1 MVGFVDNFE
10 HKLIVDRLTGTYF
23 LYDLVSDPGEKI
35 NLVDSEPELF
45 EDMLDGLRR

>member
-1 MVGFVDNFE
+1 MTWLVLWTTE

-45 EDMLDGLRR
+45 EAMPMD